1 MGIVD
6 RFKKNGR
13 RKPPAAIEYTL
24 DAPEQPDAKAASMT
38 PSFVHLHC
46 HSAYSLL
53 DGAIRLKDLMTKAQ
67 EFGMDS
73 VAITDHG
80 NMFGAVHFQQEAQKA
95 GIKPIIGCEVYV
107 APGDRRDKEHR
118 PGQTGSNHLVLLA
131 KSLTGYQN
139 LVRLVSAG
147 YTEGF
152 YYRPRI
158 DLSLLRQHCHGLIAL
173 SACLHGKVPSLL
185 MAERLDQAEAAAME
199 LAEIMGEGNFFLEL
213 QDAGLAEQKK
223 VNPGLIDLAQRLGL
237 GLVATNDCH
246 YLNRGDHEAHDV
258 LMCIQT
264 GKTVDQADRMKL
276 SNEIYFKSP
285 QEMELLFGEVPG
297 ALSNTVDIAA
307 RCNVEI
313 PLGQLRF
320 PVFPL
325 DNGETAE
332 DRLRQESG
340 KGLRKRFKELADQG
354 REVDQA
360 LYRERL
366 AYELDVLCK
375 MGFAGY
381 FLVVADFINWAKDRY
396 IPVGPGRGSAA
407 GSLVAYSL
415 RITDLDPIRYGLIFE
430 RFLNVER
437 KSMPDIDVDFCYTR
451 RPEVIDYVTE
461 KYGHD
466 RVAQIITY
474 GSMQARAVIR
484 DVGRAMNIPYNEV
497 DQIAKLIPTKLGI
510 TLAEALK
517 AEPRLKKLT
526 KQDPQVKRLIDIGRA
541 LEGLPRHASTH
552 AAGVVIGDVPL
563 NEVVPLYRNPADESV
578 VTQFDMKCV
587 EKAGL
592 IKFDFLGLKT
602 LTVIHLAVEMVR
614 QNRDPEFNIEAADME
629 DAATYEL
636 LSRGDATGVF
646 QLESSGMKELLVKMK
661 PETFEDIIA
670 LVALYRPGPLESG
683 MVDDFVAR
691 KHGTKKTAYLLPELE
706 PILKETYGVIVYQEQ
721 VMEIA
726 GTLAGYSLG
735 EGDILRRAMGK
746 KDPAV
751 MSQQRERFQQ
761 GALDHGVNR
770 KAAAE
775 IFDLMEKFAGYGFN
789 KSHSAAYALIA
800 FQTAYLKAHYPL
812 EFMAALLT
820 SEVSDT
826 DKVMA
831 HIGECREHGLT
842 VLPPDINLSG
852 RDFTV
857 SQDAIRFGLAAVKNV
872 GLGAVESI
880 LQAREEGGPFE
891 SLHDLCERV
900 DLRKVNR
907 RVLESL
913 VKCGAF
919 DSTGAHRS
927 QLMAVLDEALEHG
940 QKLGRDRAAGQESMF
955 NAFVDSGSGPSAP
968 ALPAVPPWSEADM
981 LAYEKEAIGFY
992 ISGHPLSEYADQ
1004 IKRLGTL
1011 DTLSV
1016 RAASD
1021 GMTVHLAG
1029 VAAKIKEK
1037 VTKKGDR
1044 MAFVDLEDLKGT
1056 VELICFPDC
1065 YGEAEGHIKSDQP
1078 LMIKGTVD
1086 KDERGVKV
1094 KASRI
1099 EPLNQAARSMT
1110 NRLRLKVEAPGLTR
1124 EQLVLL
1130 RQTLSQHRGKCRVS
1144 LHLKVPGKGAAILAL
1159 PDQYRVDP
1167 SPELMDQVNAL
1178 FGQPVVEPVL
1188 SGD

>member
-6 RFKKNGR
+6 RLRNGR
-13 RKPPAAIEYTL
+13 KKPPAAIEYTL
-24 DAPEQPDAKAASMT
+24 DAPEPKAASMT

-46 HSAYSLL
+46 HSAFSLL
-53 DGAIRLKDLMTKAQ
+53 DGAIRLPDLIKKAQ
-67 EFGMDS
+67 GFGMES
-73 VAITDHG
+73 VAVTDHG
-80 NMFGAVHFQQEAQKA
+80 NMFGAVHFQLKAQEA
-95 GIKPIIGCEVYV
+95 GIKHIIGCEVYV

-118 PGQTGSNHLVLLA
+118 PGQPVANHLVLLA
-131 KSLTGYQN
+131 KNLTGYQN

-147 YTEGF
+147 YTDGF
-152 YYRPRI
+152 YYKPRI
-158 DLSLLRQHCHGLIAL
+158 DLGLLKQHCHGLIAL
-173 SACLHGKVPSLL
+173 SACLQGKVPSLL
-185 MAERLDQAEAAAME
+185 MNERLDQAEAAAME
-199 LAEIMGEGNFFLEL
+199 LAGIMGEGNFFLEL

-223 VNPGLIDLAQRLGL
+223 INPGLIDLGQRLGL

-246 YLNRGDHEAHDV
+246 YLNRDDHEAHDV

-264 GKTVDQADRMKL
+264 GKTVDQADRLKL
-276 SNEIYFKSP
+276 SNEIYYKSP

-297 ALSNTVDIAA
+297 ALSNTVDIAQ

-325 DNGETAE
+325 DNGETSE
-332 DRLRQESG
+332 DRMCSEARQ
-340 KGLRKRFKELADQG
+340 GLKRRIEELAAQG
-354 REVDQA
+354 QEVDRA
-360 LYRERL
+360 VYDERL
-366 AYELDVLCK
+366 AYELDILCQ

-407 GSLVAYSL
+407 GSLVAYSM

-451 RPEVIDYVTE
+451 RPEVISYVTE
-461 KYGHD
+461 KYGPE

-510 TLAEALK
+510 TLQEALK

-526 KQDPQVKRLIDIGRA
+526 REDPQVKRLIDICRA
-541 LEGLPRHASTH
+541 LEGLPRHVSTH

-563 NEVVPLYRNPADESV
+563 NEVVPLYKNPSDESV

-587 EKAGL
+587 EKTGL

-614 QNRDPEFNIEAADME
+614 QNHDKNFAIESVDLE
-629 DAATYEL
+629 DQATFDL

-691 KHGTKKTAYLLPELE
+691 KHGTKKTSYLLPELE

-761 GALDHGVNR
+761 GALDHGVKR
-770 KAAAE
+770 KAATA

-820 SEVSDT
+820 SEVNDT

-831 HIGECREHGLT
+831 HIGECREHDRT
-842 VLPPDINLSG
+842 VLPPDINQSG

-857 SQDAIRFGLAAVKNV
+857 GDEAIRFGLAAVKNV

-880 LQAREEGGPFE
+880 LEAREQDGPFE

-900 DLRKVNR
+900 DLRRVNR

-927 QLMAVLDEALEHG
+927 QLMAVLEEALEHG
-940 QKLGRDRAAGQESMF
+940 QKLGRDRAAGQSSMF
-955 NAFVDSGSGPSAP
+955 DAFVDSGNGAAAP
-968 ALPAVPPWSEADM
+968 ALPAVPPWIEADM

-992 ISGHPLSEYADQ
+992 ISGHPLSEFVDE

-1011 DTLSV
+1011 DTVSV

-1037 VTKKGDR
+1037 ITKKGDR

-1065 YGEAEGHIKSDQP
+1065 FAEAEECLKSDEP
-1078 LMIKGTVD
+1078 MLVKGTVD
-1086 KDERGVKV
+1086 KDERGVKI

-1099 EPLNQAARSMT
+1099 EPLSQATRNMT
-1110 NRLRLKVEAPGLTR
+1110 TRLRLKVEAPGLTR

-1130 RQTLSQHRGKCRVS
+1130 RQTLSRHPGKCRVS
-1144 LHLKVPGKGAAILAL
+1144 LHLAVPGKGLAILAL

-1167 SPELMDQVNAL
+1167 APELVDQVNAL
-1178 FGQPVVEPVL
+1178 FGHPVVEPVL